1 MGCEPKYQ
9 TATFLCIIMNRH
21 GKKWTREETLLAFE
35 VYCRL
40 PFGQLHQSTT
50 AVVELAETLGRT
62 PSSIAMKACNFA
74 GLDPQHADRG
84 VVGLANRGK
93 LEEEIWQ
100 EFKFD
105 SVAVVNEIFAAR
117 EKLLANLEVS
127 SEPSTPSG
135 PSEMERTVKVR
146 RLQGFFRDA
155 VLANYSQRCG
165 LSGLA
170 LPDLLNASHIIPWSV
185 SAQRRCDPRNGISL
199 NALYDRAFDRGL
211 FTLSES
217 MEVVLSV
224 RLASRRGQLGNLAV
238 VLEELEGRRLEVPE
252 RFAPDPEAL
261 GYHRKHIF
269 KADAA

>member
-1 MGCEPKYQ
+1 MS
-9 TATFLCIIMNRH
+9 RH

-40 PFGQLHQSTT
+40 PFGQLHRSTP
-50 AVVELAETLGRT
+50 AIIELADALGRT

-74 GLDPQHADRG
+74 SLDPQHADRG
-84 VVGLANRGK
+84 VVGLVNRGK

-100 EFKFD
+100 EFSRD
-105 SVAVVNEIFAAR
+105 SVSIVSEIFAAKDNLNR
-117 EKLLANLEVS
+117 EPDEAREAATPDGPTEV
-127 SEPSTPSG
+127 
-135 PSEMERTVKVR
+135 ERTFKVR

-170 LPDLLNASHIIPWSV
+170 LPDLLTASHIIPWSV
-185 SAQRRCDPRNGISL
+185 SAERRCDPRNGISL

-211 FTLSES
+211 FTFSES
-217 MEVVLSV
+217 LEVVLSV
-224 RLASRRGQLGNLAV
+224 RLTRPAGRCGLLAG

-261 GYHRKHIF
+261 GYHRKHVF